1 MKSNTNFWI
10 LRQNYGEI
18 TNQSDMKK
26 LIMEQKIVTCPW
38 GGWGIPKQNVIDA
51 VYNDRVPDG
60 SRRVSSGQDRK
71 FVEEMQIGDI
81 VLIPFSGKKE
91 CIVARIASNVEYEIN
106 TGLYWK
112 ENPDKGKVVI
122 NNTNDGEPFKPVG
135 RHIEIIDDQFI
146 PNSRPNR
153 LTLSKMKTMK
163 TDVIVRLKL

>member
-1 MKSNTNFWI
+1 MNSNNNYWV

-18 TNQSDMKK
+18 TNQTDMKK
-26 LIMEQKIVTCPW
+26 LIMDQKIVTCPW

-51 VYNDRVPDG
+51 VYNEYVVDS

-91 CIVARIASNVEYEIN
+91 CIVARIVSDVEYEID

-112 ENPDKGKVVI
+112 ENQDTGKVVI
-122 NNTNDGEPFKPVG
+122 NNTNNGQPFKPVG
-135 RHIEIIDDQFI
+135 RRIDIIDDKFI
-146 PNSRPNR
+146 PNSSPNR
-153 LTLSKMKTMK
+153 LTLSKMKTIKM
-163 TDVIVRLKL
+163 DVVVRLKL